1 MINLDVSANLTN
13 GVTAVLIKAHDGEL
27 LGIRVTW
34 IIKSEYLDCQFTALR
49 VELYISGPVEV
60 GKDIRVSNR
69 TADFSSEHL
78 DCNEEYTPRLRAAHD
93 SSGIFI
99 TQITDN
105 GIPVVYRSGNNNNSN
120 TPPFQLCL

>member
-78 DCNEEYTPRLRAAHD
+78 DCNERVYTKIE
-93 SSGIFI
+93 SC
-99 TQITDN
+99 T
-105 GIPVVYRSGNNNNSN
+105 
-120 TPPFQLCL
+120 